1 MNNSILLATHLI
13 LLLTMTFTVS
23 SCSHQNHKD
32 PDNKPVRLIFKNELY
47 IVATEDET
55 PECSY
60 LGEVIGSEGHWY
72 TYLFVSNTNLTQG
85 ALNQIHNKAND
96 MGANVVFISDD
107 LGFTT
112 SVTFYGQ
119 AYNCSFHDNDR

>member
-1 MNNSILLATHLI
+1 MKNNIILTTLLA
-13 LLLTMTFTVS
+13 MTFSVS
-23 SCSHQNHKD
+23 SCSHQNHKN
-32 PDNKPVRLIFKNELY
+32 PDNKPVRLIFNNEIN
-47 IVATEDET
+47 IVDDDSTQ
-55 PECSY
+55 ECRY

-96 MGANVVFISDD
+96 LGANVVFISDD

-119 AYNCSFHDNDR
+119 AYNCINLEE